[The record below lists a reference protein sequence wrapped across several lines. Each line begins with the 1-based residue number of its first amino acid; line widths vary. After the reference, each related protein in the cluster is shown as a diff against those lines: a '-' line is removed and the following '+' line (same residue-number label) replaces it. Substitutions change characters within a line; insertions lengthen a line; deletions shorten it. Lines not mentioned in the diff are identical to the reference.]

1 MSSNRYVSSHYTQQI
16 HKQPDTVLL
25 RLNVLVNTF
34 ARFVHTQEK
43 QRQWASKCALHFVI
57 LADPTHYF
65 GAGPTYDVL
74 VREGLCYIFMDPA
87 QWDLL
92 RNVHSVVFQTRILQ
106 ELGECERK
114 VMLRVLGAVRT
125 IDDEANAMYVRV
137 AVDWW
142 PHDAVLQTKTA
153 WWQRCCCGITCVALM
168 GTAKRAT
175 LKVLPRDVLRLLA
188 RYVWG
193 TRARQEWHRKFCDF
207 L

>member
-1 MSSNRYVSSHYTQQI
+1 MFGSTIMIVYRPISRYGLLFASLSPDWYGIEINHSYEKTKGSAIVRAPLSTMSSNRYVSSHYTQQI

-125 IDDEANAMYVRV
+125 IDDEANA
-137 AVDWW
+137 
-142 PHDAVLQTKTA
+142 
-153 WWQRCCCGITCVALM
+153 
-168 GTAKRAT
+168 
-175 LKVLPRDVLRLLA
+175 
-188 RYVWG
+188 
-193 TRARQEWHRKFCDF
+193 
-207 L
+207 